1 MKAIAH
7 RMIIN
12 KKTGTIQWLTPP
24 PFGFPVDEKSRYR
37 FSRIEPVRFLPWLAF
52 RFFRLLFGEEGGVAA
67 WTRTWPCLWRGEIIT
82 GKSRGMTNVSTDR
95 SMLVAWEQTLWFR
108 N

>member
-24 PFGFPVDEKSRYR
+24 PFGFPVDEMARYR
-37 FSRIEPVRFLPWLAF
+37 FSKIEPVRFLPWLAF
-52 RFFRLLFGEEGGVAA
+52 KFFRLFGEEGGVAA
-67 WTRTWPCLWRGEIIT
+67 WTRTWQVLWKCTIMVGPCKGRTST
-82 GKSRGMTNVSTDR
+82 GYFRSCLVEWERDR
-95 SMLVAWEQTLWFR
+95 WFY